1 MPLLIVLGILSV
13 YGIASIAETPQK
25 TNKTYT
31 PNDTERMMCEMIGK
45 SKSEC
50 KQIAKRYR

>member
-25 TNKTYT
+25 SNRTYT
-31 PNDTERMMCEMIGK
+31 SNDTERMMCEMIGK